1 MKPFQIIEIT
11 TQEVACDGEAGPLGH
26 PRVFLHLDKNSHR
39 IQCPYCS
46 RLYVLKGAT
55 ELKAS

>member
-1 MKPFQIIEIT
+1 MKPFQIIEVEAM
-11 TQEVACDGEAGPLGH
+11 EVACDGEAGPLGH
-26 PRVFLHLDKNSHR
+26 PRVFLHIDRNNGR

-46 RLYVLKGAT
+46 KLYVLKGQT